1 EILCIF
7 AAVEGAEHDD
17 KLAVV
22 FDDVDVD
29 KAFIGEGLTGLFGF
43 WAGREFGDSNTE
55 NQIRATE
62 VFVDAEGGVTGA
74 AKFGEEGIGFVTGGE
89 SGQDYAVIAGSFP
102 ADFGG
107 GETVGNKIVAES
119 VGHALLEIAGDYDE
133 GSGCA
138 SCGRGGSL
146 ATSEVN
152 GGGAFSTCLAA
163 GGAGRQQRKA
173 PENHYTE
180 KEASYSAH

>member
-1 EILCIF
+1 
-7 AAVEGAEHDD
+7 
-17 KLAVV
+17 
-22 FDDVDVD
+22 
-29 KAFIGEGLTGLFGF
+29 
-43 WAGREFGDSNTE
+43 
-55 NQIRATE
+55 
-62 VFVDAEGGVTGA
+62 
-74 AKFGEEGIGFVTGGE
+74 
-89 SGQDYAVIAGSFP
+89 AGSFP

-180 KEASYSAH
+180 KEASYSAHLRRISLIIPAMGRQLLSTIGNLRSVESV